1 MQFFREL
8 KRRNVVRVGVAYVV
22 VAWIVAQVAEFLF
35 ESFGAPP
42 WVLQV
47 LIIVMMLGLPF
58 VLIFSWVYELTPEGV
73 RRETEIDRSQ
83 SITPETGRRLNAI
96 IMGALVIAVAVLLAE
111 RFVLNPAGPAQEEA
125 TVAEAEES
133 DTSSRPAA
141 QPEKSIAVLPFVAMS
156 TSKDDEFFADGL
168 SEELLN
174 VLAQIDGLK
183 VAGRTSSF
191 YYKGRNEDLRNIAE
205 ALGVANILEG
215 SVRRSGNKLR
225 VTAQLIEAES
235 GFHLWSANFERPEG
249 DIFLIQDQ
257 IAGQVADALQAR
269 ILGDEADIIQS
280 APANSEAQN
289 HYLIA
294 QAAIAQRT
302 LPDFRRARD
311 LYAKAAVLDPDN
323 PRYLAGY
330 AMAVALQYW
339 NYRDITPD
347 EAIYEAGN
355 AIDKA
360 LELNE
365 PAADTLAV
373 AGLVEELKA
382 LTGSDPNAKERAL
395 GYYEQA
401 VAKDP
406 NNILALQWLASIYL
420 DINRNESAGKYF
432 ERVVELDPLN
442 TLALTGLANAY
453 ARLGRDDEA
462 RQHLYK
468 VQSLFPELGMAYRY
482 MSGLDWR
489 DGRVDRATLWMAKA
503 VDVDPNPLEL
513 YMLLQGYVVLGWAD
527 EALEIAER
535 YRESSD
541 GIDVSRLAQAWLDL
555 DYEAVVDEAT
565 RLFARTGETEF
576 AELSAWANAM
586 LEQCEPVVDTLQRQ
600 YPSLRGEVIT
610 YLDSLDAIN
619 AVLLA
624 HCNSEIGNQRESSR
638 LIAALLASELMSDEA
653 LVSWQDLPLVKVAAL
668 AVDDRADEAL
678 AFLQTLDQDE
688 LPVVIAE
695 LPLPASELP
704 VFDNIRDTE
713 AFERLA
719 ARERFRIAEQAKD
732 LASGKTQE
740 AVVADIREAGF
751 SYTP

>member
-1 MQFFREL
+1 MQFFEEL
-8 KRRNVVRVGVAYVV
+8 KRRNVVRMGVAYVV

-35 ESFGAPP
+35 ESFGAPD
-42 WVLQV
+42 WVLQS

-58 VLIFSWVYELTPEGV
+58 VLIFSWVFELTPEGV

-83 SITPETGRRLNAI
+83 SITPETGRRLNTI
-96 IMGALVIAVAVLLAE
+96 IMGALVLAVGVLLAE
-111 RFVLNPAGPAQEEA
+111 RFLLQPAAPPEPGQ
-125 TVAEAEES
+125 TVAAAGDIEAS
-133 DTSSRPAA
+133 VRPAA

-156 TSKDDEFFADGL
+156 ASQDDEFFADGL

-191 YYKGRNEDLRNIAE
+191 YYKGRNEDLRDIAD

-225 VTAQLIEAES
+225 ITAQLIEAES
-235 GFHLWSANFERPEG
+235 GFHLWSENFERPEG

-269 ILGDEADIIQS
+269 ILGDEADVIQS

-294 QAAIAQRT
+294 QAAVAQRT

-323 PRYLAGY
+323 PRYLSGY

-360 LELNE
+360 LELRE
-365 PAADTLAV
+365 PTADTLAV

-395 GYYEQA
+395 AYYEQA
-401 VAKDP
+401 VAEDS

-420 DINRNESAGKYF
+420 DINRNESARKYF

-453 ARLGRDDEA
+453 AALGRDDDA

-482 MSGLDWR
+482 MAGLDWG
-489 DGRVDRATLWMAKA
+489 DGRVDRATLWISKA
-503 VDVDPNPLEL
+503 VELDPNPLEL
-513 YMLLQGYVVLGWAD
+513 YMLLKSYVVLGWAE

-541 GIDVSRLAQAWLDL
+541 GIDISRLVQAWLDL
-555 DYEAVVDEAT
+555 DYETVVDEAT

-576 AELSAWANAM
+576 AALSAWANAI
-586 LEQCEPVVDTLQRQ
+586 LDQCEPVVDTLQRQ

-624 HCNSEIGNQRESSR
+624 HCNSEIGNEREASR

-653 LVSWQDLPLVKVAAL
+653 LASWQSLRLVKVAAL
-668 AVDDRADEAL
+668 AVDDRSEEAL
-678 AFLQTLDQDE
+678 AYLETLDQDE

-704 VFDNIRDTE
+704 VFENLRDSE
-713 AFERLA
+713 AFERYA
-719 ARERFRIAEQAKD
+719 ARERFRIAEQAKA

-740 AVVADIREAGF
+740 AIVADIREAGF
-751 SYTP
+751 AFTP